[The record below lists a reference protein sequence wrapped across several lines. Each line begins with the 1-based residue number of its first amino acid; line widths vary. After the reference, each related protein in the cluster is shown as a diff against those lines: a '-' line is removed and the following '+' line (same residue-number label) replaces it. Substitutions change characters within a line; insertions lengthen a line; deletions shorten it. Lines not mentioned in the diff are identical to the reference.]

1 MSGKHLFIA
10 RHHRLALA
18 QRPADNP
25 IAGISVVNKLDNEI
39 DLRILKY
46 IVGIVG
52 HVNLA
57 VTMLG
62 NVAHTDSAQF
72 HICRTGIFK
81 QLIETAP
88 NCAEA
93 KQPYT

>member
-1 MSGKHLFIA
+1 MAGKHQKMYFSFFKIALFV
-10 RHHRLALA
+10 L
-18 QRPADNP
+18 P
-25 IAGISVVNKLDNEI
+25 II
-39 DLRILKY
+39 
-46 IVGIVG
+46 GIVG

-72 HICRTGIFK
+72 HICMTGIFK